1 MTELVYQENSNIVN
15 EENIEQKDLIESLI
29 SSNITTIEIKN
40 NLNNSN
46 NDVNINTTNYNNL
59 ERIRKH
65 IETLSSIHHI
75 EIGKILKNNNVKL
88 TENNNGLFVNLN
100 NIDSSI
106 IDEIQNYLNFVNL
119 QENNINAIEEKKQDL
134 QKIYF

>member
-1 MTELVYQENSNIVN
+1 MSELLYQEKNDSNIINNNSKNLIDSINN
-15 EENIEQKDLIESLI
+15 ELINKD
-29 SSNITTIEIKN
+29 KN
-40 NLNNSN
+40 NNLDIVLDNVLNDNKK
-46 NDVNINTTNYNNL
+46 NYKDL

-65 IETLSSIHHI
+65 IETLSTIHHI
-75 EIGKILKNNNVKL
+75 EIARIFKNNNIKL

-119 QENNINAIEEKKQDL
+119 QENNINDIEDIKKDLEKN
-134 QKIYF
+134 FF

>member
-1 MTELVYQENSNIVN
+1 MNELVHQEKINIVN

-29 SSNITTIEIKN
+29 SSNISNINIKN
-40 NLNNSN
+40 SLNNTN
-46 NDVNINTTNYNNL
+46 TNTNTNTTNYNNL

-65 IETLSSIHHI
+65 IETLTSIHHI

-106 IDEIQNYLNFVNL
+106 IDEIQKYLNFVNL